1 LQNCSLLLLNLSNLT
16 LEIKMQINKIKLA
29 LGLVAGATLAMPM
42 VASAAADRDAA
53 MANPNNWATPR
64 ANEMGQGYST
74 LAQVNKGNVKN
85 LKAAWTFATGVNR
98 GHEGSPL
105 VIGNMMYVHTAFPNN
120 VYALDLNDNQKI
132 VWQYFPKQDPSVQ
145 AVLCCDNV
153 SRGLGFGDGKI
164 YLQQND
170 GNLVALDAKTGAKQ
184 WSVQNTDPKVGATN
198 TNAPHVIKDKI
209 LTGCSGAEF
218 GVRCFSAA
226 YNAKDGSLAWKAYS
240 TGPDSEVL
248 IGADFNS
255 ANPQYSALS
264 VYKDINGG
272 NKQGGSFEAMKQG
285 EIKIGEKDLGV
296 RTWLKPQAVKDGWQ
310 HGGGST
316 WGWWPYDARTNLVY
330 IGTGNPS
337 VWNPDVRPGDNKWSM
352 TIFARDIDSGM
363 AKWGYQMTP
372 HDEWDYDGINEVILF
387 DKGGKTYGWH
397 HDRNGFI
404 YTFNAAN
411 GSLVAAEKVHPFV
424 NWATGVDMKT
434 GVPQKLASA
443 STHQDYNAKGVCPA
457 ALGTKD
463 QQPAAYSPKTGLMY
477 TPLNHVCM
485 TYEPVESK
493 YTAGQPWVGATLTMF
508 PGPDGVMGGFGAYD
522 PMTNKKVW
530 YNKEKFSAWGGA
542 LTTASNLVFYGTLDR
557 WFKALDANSGKEL
570 WKFQVGSGVIG
581 NAFTYGHKGKQHVG
595 VLSGIG
601 GWAGVAMNLGMTNPT
616 DALGAA
622 GGYAE
627 LTKYNA
633 APGGGALT
641 VFSL

>member
-1 LQNCSLLLLNLSNLT
+1 MKINR
-16 LEIKMQINKIKLA
+16 IKIA
-29 LGLVAGATLAMPM
+29 LGVALGMSVAMPM
-42 VASAAADRDAA
+42 AAMAAADQEAA
-53 MANPNNWATPR
+53 MADPNNNAHPR
-64 ANEMGQGYST
+64 ISHNNQAYSK

-120 VYALDLNDNQKI
+120 IYALDLNDNQKI
-132 VWQYFPKQDPSVQ
+132 VWAYFPKQDPSVQ

-153 SRGLGFGDGKI
+153 NRGLGFGDGKI
-164 YLQQND
+164 FLQQND
-170 GNLVALDAKTGAKQ
+170 GMLVALDAKTGAKA
-184 WSVQNTDPKVGATN
+184 WEVKNTDPKVGATN
-198 TNAPHVIKDKI
+198 TNAPHIIKDKV

-218 GVRCFSAA
+218 GVRCFIAA
-226 YNAKDGSLAWKAYS
+226 YNIKDGSLAWKAFS

-248 IGADFNS
+248 IGADFNK
-255 ANPQYSALS
+255 ANPHYNALTVYSD
-264 VYKDINGG
+264 VNGG
-272 NKQGGSFEAMKQG
+272 NKQGGSFKALTKDQLKFPET
-285 EIKIGEKDLGV
+285 DLGV
-296 RTWLKPQAVKDGWQ
+296 KTWLKPQAVKDGWQ
-310 HGGGST
+310 HGGGSV
-316 WGWWPYDARTNLVY
+316 WGWWPYDAKSNLVFY
-330 IGTGNPS
+330 GTGNPS

-352 TIFARDIDSGM
+352 TIFARDLDTGV

-372 HDEWDYDGINEVILF
+372 HDEWDYDGINEVILI
-387 DKGGKTYGWH
+387 DKGGKELAWH
-397 HDRNGFI
+397 HDRNGFA
-404 YTFNAAN
+404 YTFERNT
-411 GSLVAAEKVHPFV
+411 GTLVAAEKVHPFV
-424 NWATGVDMKT
+424 NWATKVDMKS
-434 GVPQKLASA
+434 GVPDKLASA

-463 QQPAAYSPKTGLMY
+463 QQPAAYSPKTGLVY
-477 TPLNHVCM
+477 SPLNHVCM

-493 YTAGQPWVGATLTMF
+493 YVAGQPWVGATLTMF
-508 PGPDGVMGGFGAYD
+508 PGPDGVMGGFAAYD
-522 PMTNKKVW
+522 PLTNKAAW

-542 LTTASNLVFYGTLDR
+542 LATASDLVFYGTLDR
-557 WFKALDANSGKEL
+557 WFKAVDAKSGKEL

-641 VFSL
+641 VFAL